1 MSGKTTWTPEQ
12 LDALRRLWPTATPLR
27 DIIAATGHAAGGL
40 HGKATRL
47 GLVRGTVRAGTA
59 RLGPPAPP
67 ASPPAPATVPI
78 PSVIAPTSLTTDLET
93 ALASIR
99 QVVATVA
106 TAGSQERDRLLA
118 LTQSQATLIA
128 TYQAMLGDAPGLA
141 PALADPAGLA
151 TRLTRAYNT
160 ITSLE
165 ADKANLTA
173 QVETVQAD
181 LAAVATERNGLAAR
195 VEMAESNLS
204 AMRAD
209 RDSYRTAAD
218 LLSAER
224 DRLAD
229 ELATITRE
237 RNRLR
242 ARPAASPAI
251 TQPTPASAAANS
263 ADLARLRVMLAVQ
276 QHALSE
282 QRAAQALGLRPHQ
295 VRPAINAEVAVAVAQ
310 VDSALAT
317 LPAPTRAPGPF
328 VVRAHPDDPDAGG
341 SPNGAHDLV
350 AHQSGDTDS

>member
-173 QVETVQAD
+173 QFETVQAD
-181 LAAVATERNGLAAR
+181 LAAVATERNGLTTR
-195 VEMAESNLS
+195 VEIAESSLS

-218 LLSAER
+218 LLATER
-224 DRLAD
+224 DGLAA
-229 ELATITRE
+229 ELAATTRE
-237 RNRLR
+237 RDRLR
-242 ARPAASPAI
+242 ARPAASPA
-251 TQPTPASAAANS
+251 TASPSLALAGVNP
-263 ADLARLRVMLAVQ
+263 ADLTRLRVMLAVL
-276 QHALSE
+276 QHALSDD
-282 QRAAQALGLRPHQ
+282 RAARALGLRPHQ
-295 VRPAINAEVAVAVAQ
+295 VRPAINAEVAIAVAE
-310 VDSALAT
+310 VDSGLTT
-317 LPAPTRAPGPF
+317 LPPPTRTPGPF
-328 VVRAHPDDPDAGG
+328 VVRAHPADPDAIGD
-341 SPNGAHDLV
+341 PNGAHDL
-350 AHQSGDTDS
+350 APTSGDANT